1 MEVYLSLELTLTF
14 RYPSPL
20 SSCTTVTW
28 WHAEN
33 TITMV
38 GLSDD
43 TPLLAS
49 SATGVLGHKGE
60 YYQGQL
66 LPFVNSTA
74 RLFASFRN
82 RFIQGTGSVSLISRM
97 LSINIHIWRQ
107 HTDMSLP
114 NCIIY
119 PLIGYANSL
128 KKRASLRR
136 FSANTTVAEIPFRRT

>member
-1 MEVYLSLELTLTF
+1 
-14 RYPSPL
+14 
-20 SSCTTVTW
+20 
-28 WHAEN
+28 
-33 TITMV
+33 MV

-60 YYQGQL
+60 YYQVQI

-82 RFIQGTGSVSLISRM
+82 RLIQGTGSVSLISRM
-97 LSINIHIWRQ
+97 LPLSYISDVNTWICPFQIASF
-107 HTDMSLP
+107 T
-114 NCIIY
+114 

-128 KKRASLRR
+128 KKRVSLRR
-136 FSANTTVAEIPFRRT
+136 FAANTTVAEIPFRRT